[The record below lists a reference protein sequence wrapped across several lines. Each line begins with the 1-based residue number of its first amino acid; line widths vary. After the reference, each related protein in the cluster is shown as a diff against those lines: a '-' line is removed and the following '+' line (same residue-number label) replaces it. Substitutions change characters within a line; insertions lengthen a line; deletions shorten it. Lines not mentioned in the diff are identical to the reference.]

1 MWNVCQNSKLNF
13 APTECCH
20 CENMMIWTSFRIWP
34 GLEAL
39 DRSLSRSLSLRI
51 NLTHNASKC
60 IHMYIYVHIKCIYIY
75 MYIIIYIYIVYVC
88 VCARASLSVWWL
100 VTTDDALFNM
110 LGGEL
115 PPPQGTLW
123 RSENWTSLLEPESV
137 RTQSNTANPVGSK
150 ECHNKSNTRNCRQS
164 LLLNPKTLAGWV
176 QSTSCCVHSNAS
188 TMNIFLPCKTATSCC
203 TTFKFAFGPHL
214 FSKLPNPARA
224 GNNKARARN
233 IPKSLR
239 STPGEPKDLMI

>member
-75 MYIIIYIYIVYVC
+75 MYIIIYIYCICVC
-88 VCARASLSVWWL
+88 VC
-100 VTTDDALFNM
+100 TCI
-110 LGGEL
+110 
-115 PPPQGTLW
+115 
-123 RSENWTSLLEPESV
+123 
-137 RTQSNTANPVGSK
+137 PVGVMTSDYWWCTFQHARRRIASSARDTLALWK
-150 ECHNKSNTRNCRQS
+150 LDVTSRAGVSQ
-164 LLLNPKTLAGWV
+164 NPK
-176 QSTSCCVHSNAS
+176 QH
-188 TMNIFLPCKTATSCC
+188 CKPS
-203 TTFKFAFGPHL
+203 GLQGMPQQ
-214 FSKLPNPARA
+214 
-224 GNNKARARN
+224 
-233 IPKSLR
+233 I
-239 STPGEPKDLMI
+239 